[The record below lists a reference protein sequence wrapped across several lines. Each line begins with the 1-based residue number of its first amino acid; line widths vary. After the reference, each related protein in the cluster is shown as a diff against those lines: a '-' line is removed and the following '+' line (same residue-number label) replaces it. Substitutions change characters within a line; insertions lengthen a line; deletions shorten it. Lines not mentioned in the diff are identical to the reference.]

1 MKITTMKNEK
11 TQLTREELDKACNI
25 IFANNTDDNL
35 LKVDAVEALRVLIL
49 IQDAIS
55 VFMGIYAI
63 NDTISDDE
71 SYAVYMLSKT
81 IKNLYRTLIETRQLA
96 ANIHEVQGSNTKYC
110 DRASVASEGSSSNV
124 EAKSE

>member
-1 MKITTMKNEK
+1 MKNEK

-81 IKNLYRTLIETRQLA
+81 IKNLYRTLIETKQLA

-110 DRASVASEGSSSNV
+110 GRASVASEGSSSND
-124 EAKSE
+124 EAQSE